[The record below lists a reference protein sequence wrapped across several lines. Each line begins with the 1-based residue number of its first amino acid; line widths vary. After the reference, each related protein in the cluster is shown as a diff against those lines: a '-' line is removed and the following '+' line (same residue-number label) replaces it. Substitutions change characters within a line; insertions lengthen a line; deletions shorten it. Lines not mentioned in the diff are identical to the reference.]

1 MNDIV
6 NILGANIH
14 MVTMDEAEE
23 QALAM
28 METEE
33 PSVIFTPNPEIILYG
48 YKDPEF
54 MKRLNSA
61 DLTVADGIG
70 VVYAAKM
77 LHKPLAER
85 VAGFD
90 LTGRLFKKMAERG
103 KSVYLLGSKPGV
115 AEAAART
122 ITENNPGIV
131 IAGAHDGYFKDD
143 APIIEAINAAKPDFL
158 MVCLG
163 FPKQENWIYENRD
176 KLNARLIIG
185 AGGSLDV
192 LAGTVVRAPKFFCD
206 HGLEWFYRLMKQPS
220 RFVRMLAL
228 PKFAAIVF
236 FKGKRYKR
244 GSE

>member
-14 MVTMDEAEE
+14 MVTMDEAEK
-23 QALAM
+23 QALEL
-28 METEE
+28 MESEG
-33 PSVIFTPNPEIILYG
+33 PSVIYTPNPEIILYG
-48 YKDPEF
+48 YNNPEF
-54 MKRLNSA
+54 TDRLNSA

-70 VVYAAKM
+70 VVYAARM
-77 LHKPLAER
+77 LHRPLAER

-90 LTGRLFKKMAERG
+90 LTNRLFAQMAKKG

-115 AEAAART
+115 AEKAAET
-122 ITENNPGIV
+122 IVKNNPGIV
-131 IAGAHDGYFKDD
+131 IAGTHDGYFKDD
-143 APIIEAINAAKPDFL
+143 GPVIEAINAAKPDFL

-176 KLNARLIIG
+176 KLNAKLIIG

-192 LAGTVVRAPKFFCD
+192 LAGTVLRAPKFYCD

-228 PKFAAIVF
+228 PKFAATVF
-236 FKGKRYKR
+236 FKGKRYK
-244 GSE
+244 

>member
-14 MVTMDEAEE
+14 MVTMDEAEK
-23 QALAM
+23 QALEL
-28 METEE
+28 MEADG
-33 PSVIFTPNPEIILYG
+33 PSVIYTPNPEIILHG
-48 YKDPEF
+48 YNNPEF
-54 MKRLNSA
+54 MDRLNSA

-70 VVYAAKM
+70 VVYAARI

-90 LTGRLFKKMAERG
+90 LTGRLLRQMAKKG

-115 AEAAART
+115 AEKAAET
-122 ITENNPGIV
+122 IVKNNPGII
-131 IAGAHDGYFKDD
+131 IAGTHDGYFKDD
-143 APIIEAINAAKPDFL
+143 VPVIEAINAAKPDFL

-192 LAGTVVRAPKFFCD
+192 LAGTVLRAPKFYCD

-228 PKFAAIVF
+228 PKFAVTVF
-236 FKGKRYKR
+236 FKGKRYK
-244 GSE
+244 